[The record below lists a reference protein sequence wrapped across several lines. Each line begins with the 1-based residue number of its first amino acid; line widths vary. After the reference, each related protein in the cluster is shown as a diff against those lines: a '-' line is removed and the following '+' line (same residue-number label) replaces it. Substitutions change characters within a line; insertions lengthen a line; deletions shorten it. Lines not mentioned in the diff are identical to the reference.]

1 MICIV
6 LAAGYATRLY
16 PLTENFPKPLL
27 EVGEKSILDRLL
39 EDLDTTVGVSAKGN
53 EAVSISEFVV
63 VSNHKFIYHF
73 EQWKQKL
80 SYKTPITILDD
91 GSVDNEHR
99 LGAARDIQFAMEYI
113 NNKKE
118 HTPVSD
124 SEDTVSVDSSDGILV
139 IAGDNVLD
147 FSLSTFV
154 EFAQIKGT
162 SCVMCHEEN
171 ELKKQQKTAIIT
183 LDEECAITSYEE
195 KPVEPKG
202 NLAVP
207 PFYYY
212 KKEDISRIEEA
223 LNDGCSADAPGSFA
237 AWLSK
242 HTKMHA
248 WKMNG
253 KRYDIGDMASYE
265 VAQEMFKTELCE

>member
-27 EVGEKSILDRLL
+27 KVGEKGILDRLL
-39 EDLDTTVGVSAKGN
+39 EDLDKTDIT
-53 EAVSISEFVV
+53 EFVV
-63 VSNHKFIYHF
+63 VSNHKFIDHF
-73 EQWKQKL
+73 NEWKKTL
-80 SYKTPITILDD
+80 SYTAKVTILDD
-91 GSVDNEHR
+91 GSTDNEKR
-99 LGAARDIQFAMEYI
+99 LGAARDIQFAMNYVNETYGQ
-113 NNKKE
+113 E
-118 HTPVSD
+118 
-124 SEDTVSVDSSDGILV
+124 EGILV

-147 FSLSTFV
+147 FSLKGFV
-154 EFAQIKGT
+154 DFACEKDT

-212 KKEDISRIEEA
+212 KKEDIMRIEEA
-223 LNDGCSADAPGSFA
+223 LQDGCSADAPGSFA
-237 AWLSK
+237 AWLSR

-248 WKMNG
+248 WKMSG
-253 KRYDIGDMASYE
+253 KRYDIGDMASYKI
-265 VAQEMFKTELCE
+265 AQEMFQ